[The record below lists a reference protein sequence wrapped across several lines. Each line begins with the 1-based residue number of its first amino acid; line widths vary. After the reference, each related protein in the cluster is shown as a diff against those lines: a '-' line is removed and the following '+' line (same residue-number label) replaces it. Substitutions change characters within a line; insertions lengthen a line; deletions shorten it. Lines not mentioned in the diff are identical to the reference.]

1 LKVMTATTVQI
12 PVSITVLV
20 EVIRSL
26 GAEEKVLLKRLLD
39 EEVAALQQVSQSS
52 HSNYPLRQLPLVIAE
67 DFDEPMLE
75 MWEALGE

>member
-1 LKVMTATTVQI
+1 MTSTTVQI
-12 PVSITVLV
+12 PVSMMVLV

-26 GAEEKVLLKRLLD
+26 GVEEKLLLKRLLD
-39 EEVAALQQVSQSS
+39 EEVATLQLTAHSS
-52 HSNYPLRQLPLVIAE
+52 SDYPLRGLPLVIAE